1 MNYTALKTPGVYV
14 NEISIFPP
22 SVAQVP
28 TAIPA
33 FIGYTEI
40 HEDEKGDT
48 LEFKPKKISSF
59 VEYQLYFGGGPAID
73 FTKIEVDS
81 KGQVINVV
89 NNQSYFM
96 FDSLQMFFANG
107 GGECYI
113 ISVGKYSLGTIVLG
127 TAAPTVGILGGL
139 EVLSEVDEPTMILS
153 PDAVSLLN
161 MDMYSYQAL
170 ALKQC
175 GALMDRVGVF
185 DIKRSETKTA
195 HVTNVAEF
203 RNQIGMSDLKYGAVY
218 TPWLRTDIKKEAHYR
233 DVVTKLVKPGTNISI
248 PLSGFL
254 ATLPALDQAT
264 IAPELLKLDNIVKD
278 NTFMFTAAPR
288 SILTYLT
295 TSPAPYRPLGY
306 VGALPSIQGAYDLV
320 EQTTINLLADAAAE
334 PNAATKATKTTAAAQ
349 EFQKLIRQ
357 CLHMI
362 TFIDDFSFLNAAF
375 IQSIPLVT
383 YNFSQIGYTA
393 NKVAPAGNLFDTNV
407 TALLALDSTSVSAAA
422 PSTNPIS
429 ATALPGGAIFNTP
442 PFAALNYDVL
452 IVPAA
457 APAASAG
464 VFADNNPGAAVDPSA
479 ARIANMRLVMP
490 TLRNLFTY
498 FSSIVDAIIE
508 FGKAYEKTSE
518 EVVLKLW
525 PFLKNLITAVNN
537 NLTIL
542 PPSPAMAGI
551 YSRIDNERGV
561 WKAPANAS
569 VLRAKGVLVN
579 INDLMQESLN
589 VDVDAG
595 KSVNAIR
602 VFAGKG
608 VMVWGART
616 LAGND
621 NEWRYISVRR
631 FFNMVEESVKKSTS
645 WVVFEPN
652 DANTWV
658 KVKSMIE
665 NYLTLLWRQGALA
678 GAKPEEAFRVYVG
691 LNQTMTFVD
700 ILEGRMIIR
709 IEMAAVRPAEFII
722 LEFTHK
728 VQTS

>member
-22 SVAQVP
+22 SIAQVP
-28 TAIPA
+28 TAVPA

-48 LEFKPKKISSF
+48 LVFKPKKISSF
-59 VEYQLYFGGGPAID
+59 VEYQLYFGGGPQID
-73 FTKIEVDS
+73 FQKIEVDS

-107 GGECYI
+107 GGDCYI
-113 ISVGKYSLGTIVLG
+113 ISVGKYSLGTIILG
-127 TAAPTVGILGGL
+127 TAAPTAGIIGGL

-153 PDAVSLLN
+153 PDAVSLPLL
-161 MDMYSYQAL
+161 DMYSFQSL

-175 GALMDRVGVF
+175 ATLMDRVGVF
-185 DIKRSETKTA
+185 DIKRSATKTE
-195 HVTNVAEF
+195 HNNNVNEF
-203 RNQIGMSDLKYGAVY
+203 RNQIGMSYLKYGAVY
-218 TPWLRTDIKKEAHYR
+218 TPWLKTDIKKEAHYR
-233 DVVTKLVKPGTNISI
+233 DVVTKLVKPGTSI
-248 PLSGFL
+248 QVLLSGFL
-254 ATLPALDQAT
+254 STLPPLDQAA
-264 IAPELLKLDNIVKD
+264 IAPELLKLDTIVRD
-278 NTFMFTAAPR
+278 NNFMLTLAPR
-288 SILTYLT
+288 SVKTYLT
-295 TSPAPYRPLGY
+295 TPATPYRPLGFT
-306 VGALPSIQGAYDLV
+306 GDLPSIQGAYDLT
-320 EQTTINLLADAAAE
+320 EQTTTNLLADAGAE
-334 PNAATKATKTTAAAQ
+334 PNAATKALKTTTAAQ

-357 CLHMI
+357 SLHMI
-362 TFIDDFSFLNAAF
+362 TFIDDFTFLNPLF
-375 IQSIPLVT
+375 IQSVALQT
-383 YNFSQIGYTA
+383 YAFTQIRYSA
-393 NKVAPAGNLFDTNV
+393 NKVPIGLNNQFDANV
-407 TALLALDSTSVSAAA
+407 TALLSWDATSVSAAA
-422 PSTNPIS
+422 PSINPIS
-429 ATALPGGAIFNTP
+429 ATALVGPIFGTA
-442 PFAALNYDVL
+442 PFAVLNYDV
-452 IVPAA
+452 INVPVAP
-457 APAASAG
+457 PAASAAL
-464 VFADNNPGAAVDPSA
+464 FTDNNPTAAVDPSA
-479 ARIANMRLVMP
+479 ARINNMRLALP
-490 TLRNLFTY
+490 TLRSLFTY
-498 FSSIVDAIIE
+498 FSSIVDANIE
-508 FGKAYEKTSE
+508 FGKAFEKTSE
-518 EVVLKLW
+518 DGLIGLW

-537 NLTIL
+537 NMTIL

-569 VLRAKGVLVN
+569 VLRAKGTLLN
-579 INDLMQESLN
+579 INDLMQEPLN

-595 KSVNAIR
+595 KSINVIR
-602 VFAGKG
+602 VFSGKG

-631 FFNMVEESVKKSTS
+631 FFNMVEESIKKSTS

-678 GAKPEEAFRVYVG
+678 GAKPEEAFQVFVG
-691 LNQTMTFVD
+691 LNRTMTFID

-728 VQTS
+728 IQTS

>member
-59 VEYQLYFGGGPAID
+59 VEYQLYFGGGPQID
-73 FTKIEVDS
+73 FQKIEVDS

-89 NNQSYFM
+89 NNQTYFM

-107 GGECYI
+107 GGDCYV
-113 ISVGKYSLGTIVLG
+113 ISVGKYSLGTIILG
-127 TAAPTVGILGGL
+127 TPAPAAGILGGL

-153 PDAVSLLN
+153 PDAVSLTGL
-161 MDMYSYQAL
+161 DMYSFQSL

-175 GALMDRVGVF
+175 AALMDRVGVF
-185 DIKRSETKTA
+185 DIKRAETKTL
-195 HVTNVAEF
+195 HNTNVAEF
-203 RNQIGMSDLKYGAVY
+203 RNQIGMSYLKYGAVY
-218 TPWLRTDIKKEAHYR
+218 TPWLKTDIKKEAHYR
-233 DVVTKLVKPGTNISI
+233 DVVNKLVKPGTNIQVL
-248 PLSGFL
+248 LSGFL
-254 ATLPALDQAT
+254 SALPPADQAAIT
-264 IAPELLKLDNIVKD
+264 PELFKLDNIVAD
-278 NTFMFTAAPR
+278 NNFMLTLAPR
-288 SILTYLT
+288 SVQSYLT
-295 TSPAPYRPLGY
+295 AGGALYRPAGF

-320 EQTTINLLADAAAE
+320 EQNTKNLLAEAAAE
-334 PNAATKATKTTAAAQ
+334 SNAAAKATKTTTAAR

-362 TFIDDFSFLNAAF
+362 TFIDDFSFMGAGF
-375 IQSIPLVT
+375 IQSLALQT
-383 YNFSQIGYTA
+383 YAFTQIRYTA
-393 NKVAPAGNLFDTNV
+393 NKTPIVPNNQFDANV
-407 TALLALDSTSVSAAA
+407 TALLLWDSTSVSAAG

-429 ATALPGGAIFNTP
+429 AVALPGPIFGAA
-442 PFAALNYDVL
+442 PFAALDYTV
-452 IVPAA
+452 ITVPAA
-457 APAASAG
+457 PPAASGAL
-464 VFADNNPGAAVDPSA
+464 FLDNNPAAAVDPSN
-479 ARIANMRLVMP
+479 ARINNMRLALP

-498 FSSIVDAIIE
+498 FSGIVDANIE
-508 FGKAYEKTSE
+508 FGKAFEKTSE
-518 EVVLKLW
+518 DGLIGLW
-525 PFLKNLITAVNN
+525 PFLKNLISAVNN
-537 NLTIL
+537 NMTIL
-542 PPSPAMAGI
+542 PPSAAMAGI

-569 VLRAKGVLVN
+569 VLRAKGVALN
-579 INDLMQESLN
+579 INDLMQEPLN
-589 VDVDAG
+589 IDVDAG
-595 KSVNAIR
+595 KSVNVIR
-602 VFAGKG
+602 VFSGKG

-631 FFNMVEESVKKSTS
+631 FFNMVEESIKKSTS

-678 GAKPEEAFRVYVG
+678 GAKPDEAFRVYVG